1 MIVICDNGMQCG
13 PQGRPAFSN
22 GRIVIAVGNLGGE
35 HTAAKEEEKQENG
48 GLFHNTL
55 RLKIVLFHHK
65 FDCFNGFAHIVNAED
80 AGTLQQREGIQNGC
94 SVQSVFGGGSQQFI
108 NH

>member
-1 MIVICDNGMQCG
+1 MQCG

-65 FDCFNGFAHIVNAED
+65 FDCFNGFAHIVNTED
-80 AGTLQQREGIQNGC
+80 VGTLQQSEGIQNGC